1 MSATFAVYRRWL
13 RDRRLSTFGWTSG
26 LVIVIVVTAAFY
38 PSLSGSTEMLAS
50 GGSEAMST
58 VLGLSAGIDPSSP
71 LGYLWIG
78 LYANILPWTLMAL
91 GVALGSAAIAGDEDT
106 GALEYLLS
114 GPVTRTEVA
123 LGRFAAAITVL
134 LAVSVLSGLSLVVTM
149 PIFEL
154 TDSMTTTLPDGTTSV
169 ADGATAIDIFNG
181 TFAAFS
187 AAIGITGI
195 AFLIGAA
202 TGRKGLATGGA
213 AAIGIFG
220 YVIYTLSNM
229 TGSLEWLSWLA
240 PWHWYVDDAML
251 INGLSWEVAIPFAT
265 ATASLLVGWWAFL
278 HRDLQSS

>member
-13 RDRRLSTFGWTSG
+13 RDRRLSTFSWTIG

-38 PSLSGSTEMLAS
+38 PSLSASTEVLAD

-58 VLGLSAGIDPSSP
+58 LLGLSAGIDPGSP

-106 GALEYLLS
+106 GQLEYLLS
-114 GPVTRTEVA
+114 GPVTRTVVA

-134 LAVSVLSGLSLVVTM
+134 LGVSVLAGLSLVVTM
-149 PIFEL
+149 PMFEL
-154 TDSMTTTLPDGTTSV
+154 TDSVTTILLDGTTSV
-169 ADGATAIDIFNG
+169 SDGATAMDIFNG

-187 AAIGITGI
+187 AAVGLTGI
-195 AFLIGAA
+195 AFLIGAV

-229 TGSLEWLSWLA
+229 TGGLEWLTWLA
-240 PWHWYVDDAML
+240 PWHWYADDVVL

-265 ATASLLVGWWAFL
+265 ATVSLLVGWWAFL
-278 HRDLQSS
+278 HRDLQSR